1 MEITMKKQHQNKRNK
16 KHLRKIYCALL
27 VIGLCVM
34 MAPVRSRAASGSLEG
49 GQYTYQDQSS
59 HLAYTL
65 KNIPNS
71 GIPIQNFY
79 VTSNYVY
86 ATQRAVASGDG
97 VRDDV
102 TFMRFAINEQQKT
115 ATYKDSMTL
124 LNCGHGEILDRYS
137 YKGTYYFL
145 VGTKPNED
153 SNPYYWSLQ
162 VGRVKYTPGAK
173 LNYTKVCR
181 LAGLAS
187 ANKAGKSDMDA
198 IRVAAATSG
207 DDTQLV
213 IRTELKGEERNY
225 LQYSTYDLKKVNA
238 LLDKVEHASKN
249 YLLFGGNASL
259 TSACKYSFTQA
270 KGQAVIP
277 NGSFQGIE
285 ISGAYIYVSG
295 GKDGTA
301 TYPKIAKIRCTDGKF
316 VSGVNIATGEL
327 PNRNPFILYRKETEG
342 LCCRGDKMYFGIING
357 SEQLIQYISKF

>member
-1 MEITMKKQHQNKRNK
+1 MIKQLQNKRNK
-16 KHLRKIYCALL
+16 KYMGKIYCALL
-27 VIGLCVM
+27 MIGLCITVT
-34 MAPVRSRAASGSLEG
+34 PVRSRAATGSMG
-49 GQYTYQDQSS
+49 GGPYLYQDRSS

-65 KNIPNS
+65 KNIPNYK
-71 GIPIQNFY
+71 IPIQNFY

-97 VRDDV
+97 VLDDV
-102 TFMRFAINEQQKT
+102 TFMRFTINEQQKT
-115 ATYKDSMTL
+115 AVYKDSMTL

-162 VGRVKYTPGAK
+162 VGRVKYTPGTK

-187 ANKAGKSDMDA
+187 ANKAGKSSMDA

-213 IRTELKGEERNY
+213 IRTELKGKDRYY

-238 LLDKVEHASKN
+238 LLDKVEHKSKN

-259 TSACKYSFTQA
+259 SDACNYSFTQA

-277 NGSFQGIE
+277 NSSFQGIE
-285 ISGAYIYVSG
+285 ISGAYIYLSG
-295 GKDGTA
+295 GKNGTA
-301 TYPKIAKIRCTDGKF
+301 TYPKIAKIRCSDGKF
-316 VSGVNIATGEL
+316 VSGVNMTTGEL

-357 SEQLIQYISKF
+357 SDQLIQYINKF

>member
-1 MEITMKKQHQNKRNK
+1 MKKQLQNKWNK
-16 KHLRKIYCALL
+16 KHMGKIYCALL
-27 VIGLCVM
+27 MIGLCVT
-34 MAPVRSRAASGSLEG
+34 MAPVRSRAATGSMG
-49 GQYTYQDQSS
+49 GGPYLYQDRSA

-97 VRDDV
+97 VLDDV
-102 TFMRFAINEQQKT
+102 TFMRFTINEQQKT

-137 YKGTYYFL
+137 YKNAYYFL
-145 VGTKPNED
+145 VGTKSNENSGD
-153 SNPYYWSLQ
+153 YYWSLQ

-187 ANKAGKSDMDA
+187 ANKSGKSDKAA

-213 IRTELKGEERNY
+213 IRTELKGKDRNY

-238 LLDKVEHASKN
+238 LLDKVEHTSKN
-249 YLLFGGNASL
+249 YLLFGGNSSL
-259 TSACKYSFTQA
+259 SDACNYSFTQA

-277 NGSFQGIE
+277 NSSFQGIE
-285 ISGAYIYVSG
+285 ISGAYIYLSG
-295 GKDGTA
+295 GKNGTA

-316 VSGVNIATGEL
+316 VSGVNMTTGEL

-357 SEQLIQYISKF
+357 SDQLIQYINKF